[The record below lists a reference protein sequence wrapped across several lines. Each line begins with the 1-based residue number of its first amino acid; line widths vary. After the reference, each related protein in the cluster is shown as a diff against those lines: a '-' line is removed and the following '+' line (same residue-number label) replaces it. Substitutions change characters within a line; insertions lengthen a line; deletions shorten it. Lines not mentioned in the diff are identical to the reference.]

1 MFISRGPQRPYD
13 AGLAR
18 IAAIM
23 AAAASFLA
31 LVTAGHAAERI
42 GDTAVIHNIVEQVA
56 ATPAPIKVGDDV
68 FANENV
74 RTGAESAAKFVFSD
88 QTNLALGP
96 TSTVKLDRFVYK
108 GNNVNYVKAAVNFTA
123 GAFRFTT
130 GASEKGAYELKTNTA
145 TIGVRG
151 TVFDVLV
158 ENGESTVSLVEGAVA
173 VCPRKNFDGDPR
185 KLSKAALKE
194 FHCIEL
200 TKAGQTTVV
209 TARRAAFKATAFSF
223 ASAAGCG
230 DGLCTQTT
238 TTAAASTPA
247 ATSIA
252 NATPASGDN
261 GVLCYWKP

>member
-1 MFISRGPQRPYD
+1 MRFFEHVFIAFQASRACGWVGPM
-13 AGLAR
+13 GLGL
-18 IAAIM
+18 IV
-23 AAAASFLA
+23 L
-31 LVTAGHAAERI
+31 TAGPAGAVEKI
-42 GDTAVIHNIVEQVA
+42 GQTAIARNIVEQVA
-56 ATPAPIKVGDDV
+56 ASPAAIGVGDDV

-74 RTGAESAAKFVFSD
+74 RTGTDSAAKFVFSD

-108 GNNVNYVKAAVNFTA
+108 GDTSYLKAAVNFTT

-130 GASEKGAYELKTNTA
+130 GASDKGAYELKTNTA

-158 ENGESTVSLVEGAVA
+158 SNGESTITLVEGAIA

-185 KLSKAALKE
+185 RLSPAQLKQ

-209 TARRAAFKATAFSF
+209 SARRASLKATPFSF
-223 ASAAGCG
+223 ASNFCSGG
-230 DGLCTQTT
+230 DGLCSASS
-238 TTAAASTPA
+238 TTAATSPA
-247 ATSIA
+247 G
-252 NATPASGDN
+252 GDIM
-261 GVLCYWKP
+261 CYVKD